1 MGDLLGIIF
10 FLLVVLGIYFG
21 IKLLG
26 KQPKRTEAEFE
37 RRAAEGASALGAV
50 GNALNQVLNPAEA
63 KSQQIIAQLKDGHY
77 NKKKREGKGNGN
89 LEEEKND

>member
-1 MGDLLGIIF
+1 MSDWIGLGFFILLAIGIFI
-10 FLLVVLGIYFG
+10 G

-26 KQPKRTEAEFE
+26 NQPKRTPEEFE
-37 RRAAEGASALGAV
+37 RRAAEGTSALGAV

-63 KSQQIIAQLKDGHY
+63 KSKETIAQLKEGRF

-89 LEEEKND
+89 LE